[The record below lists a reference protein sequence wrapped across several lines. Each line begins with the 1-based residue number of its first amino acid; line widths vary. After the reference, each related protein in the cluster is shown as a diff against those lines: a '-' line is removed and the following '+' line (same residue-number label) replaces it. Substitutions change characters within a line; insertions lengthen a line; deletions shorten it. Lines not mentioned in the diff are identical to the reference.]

1 MSWRAMWART
11 RTKTMIETVLLC
23 SVLGACLYA
32 YIVGVRHG
40 KAEVE
45 SASLKKMADSV
56 RRAKRA
62 ADDVVNDS
70 SLAQRVRE
78 RFTRK

>member
-45 SASLKKMADSV
+45 SASLKKMAESV

>member
-1 MSWRAMWART
+1 
-11 RTKTMIETVLLC
+11 MIETVLLC